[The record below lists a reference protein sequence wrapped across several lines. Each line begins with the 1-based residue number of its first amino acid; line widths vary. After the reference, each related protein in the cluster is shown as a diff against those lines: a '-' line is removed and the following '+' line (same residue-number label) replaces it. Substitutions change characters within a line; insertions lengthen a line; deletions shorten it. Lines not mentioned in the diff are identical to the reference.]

1 MLDEPHEMRL
11 HTRRAINGSYNLKD
25 PPGSPTIKYPGPQ
38 WVPDNL
44 RAGALPKLLRVAYHV
59 THQPLMSP
67 RVDCWTQSYLTNV
80 NIVRS
85 G

>member
-44 RAGALPKLLRVAYHV
+44 RAAWCAAK
-59 THQPLMSP
+59 T
-67 RVDCWTQSYLTNV
+67 LT
-80 NIVRS
+80 RCLS
-85 G
+85 RDTSTTYESAR